1 MRRLAL
7 AAAAL
12 VLALAPAGAQAEGK
26 WRSIFNGKTLDGWVV
41 KINHRPAGENWRDTF
56 QVNDGVLRVDY
67 SQYPSFKDEFGH
79 LIYKR
84 PLSSY
89 RIRLEYRFMGPSPPG
104 AQPWAWRNSGVM
116 FHGQAP
122 GEMAL
127 DQPYPIAV
135 EAQLLGGNAP
145 GETRPTGN
153 VCSPGTTISIG
164 GVVQKEHCINSTSP
178 TFQDGEWVRF
188 ELEVHGG
195 RVAREFVNGQKE
207 MEFTDIGLNPAE
219 FKRFGNIDPGDAKP
233 GPLTRG
239 YISLQAESGP
249 IEFRKIEL
257 MELKD

>member
-1 MRRLAL
+1 V
-7 AAAAL
+7 AL
-12 VLALAPAGAQAEGK
+12 VAALALAPAAEAQGT
-26 WRSIFNGKTLDGWVV
+26 WRPIFNGRNLDGWIP

-56 QVNDGVLRVDY
+56 QVKDGVLRVDY
-67 SQYPSFKDEFGH
+67 SQYSSFKDEFGH

-89 RIRLEYRFMGPSPPG
+89 RLRLEYRFLGPSPPG

-135 EAQLLGGNAP
+135 EAQLLGGNKP
-145 GETRPTGN
+145 GEARPTGN
-153 VCSPGTTISIG
+153 VCTPGTTVSIG
-164 GVVQKEHCINSTSP
+164 GVVQKEHCINSHSKTYP
-178 TFQDGEWVRF
+178 DGEWVRF

-195 RVAREFVNGQKE
+195 RLVRQFVNGEKV
-207 MEFTDIGLNPAE
+207 MEYTDVRLDPSE
-219 FKRFGNIDPGDAKP
+219 FRRFGNIDPGERKP